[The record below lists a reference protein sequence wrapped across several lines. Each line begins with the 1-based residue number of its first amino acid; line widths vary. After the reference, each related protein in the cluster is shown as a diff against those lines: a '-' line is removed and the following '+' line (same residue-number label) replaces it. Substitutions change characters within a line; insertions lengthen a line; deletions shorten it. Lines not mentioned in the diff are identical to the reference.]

1 MQDTSRYA
9 VGIDIGSSSVKCVI
23 GHIDSS
29 SGTPNVVGVSEVINS
44 GMRKGAI
51 VHLSGPA
58 KSIDDALAE
67 AERMSG
73 YEVDAASI
81 NINGSHILST
91 VTDGMVAV
99 GSVDHAVTQEDVLR
113 LEEVAT
119 VGKVPPNREVLK
131 IVAHSFSLDGQ
142 DNIKDPLGMTG
153 TRLEMKA
160 NVISA
165 LVPHVGALKSALELA
180 KVEANSMHPS
190 VVASARAVLTEK
202 QLENGVAVLDM
213 GATTTGI
220 AIFEEGDLQFTSVV
234 PIGGNNITNDLA
246 IGLKTDPEIAEQV
259 KLVHGSAVHE
269 HGSDF
274 VSVKKDKDSYE
285 FPRSDMDEIISAR
298 LEELLEEIGKEFKRA
313 GRYGKLPGGIVI
325 TGGGAKLK
333 NIAEYVKEALGLAAR
348 IGTTKGLTGV
358 AERINEPQFSTAIG
372 LMLIDADDYSRQTS
386 IHGNDNMMANHAGGF
401 IKKILSKLKT

>member
-9 VGIDIGSSSVKCVI
+9 VGIDVGSSSVKCVV

-29 SGTPNVVGVSEVINS
+29 SGTPSVVGVSEVINS

-73 YEVDAASI
+73 YEVDAASV

-99 GSVDHAVTQEDVLR
+99 GSVDHVVTQDDVLR
-113 LEEVAT
+113 IEEVAT

-131 IVAHSFSLDGQ
+131 IVPYSFSLDGQ
-142 DNIKDPLGMTG
+142 DKIKDPIGMSG

-165 LVPHVGALKSALELA
+165 LVPHIGALRSALELA
-180 KVEANSMHPS
+180 KVEPNSMHPS

-259 KLVHGSAVHE
+259 KLVHGSAIHE
-269 HGSDF
+269 HGSES
-274 VSVKKDKDSYE
+274 VTVKKDNENYE
-285 FPRSDMDEIISAR
+285 FSRTDMDEIISAR
-298 LEELLEEIGKEFKRA
+298 LEELFEEIGKEFKKA
-313 GRYGKLPGGIVI
+313 GRFGKLPGGIVI

-333 NIAEYVKEALGLAAR
+333 NIAEYVKGALGLAAR

-358 AERINEPQFSTAIG
+358 AENINEPQFSTAIG
-372 LMLIDADDYSRQTS
+372 LMLIDADDYSRHAS
-386 IHGNDNMMANHAGGF
+386 IHGKDSGMVNHAGGF
-401 IKKILSKLKT
+401 IKKILNKIKY